1 MTNTKKQGGKTYHRK
16 TIKNSGKKGGKMFQS
31 FKKGMNEFFHGLD
44 DDKQKNLIYNLFL
57 LSMKPMDGQVVASMD
72 FNALNGS
79 AGKIF
84 TTFGIDENIGKVD
97 GKVDGKAGVNKSTT
111 SNDSSLS
118 EKDETTDFFKECSE
132 YQTDKWRHGPTSDKS
147 KKDLEEKRAA
157 MKKKENPVEKQEEEA
172 VEKPDEPKQEE
183 QKAEEPKAEE
193 PKADEPKAEEPK
205 ADVDAD
211 ESKQEEPK

>member
-72 FNALNGS
+72 FNELSGS

-84 TTFGIDENIGKVD
+84 TTFGIDENIGK
-97 GKVDGKAGVNKSTT
+97 AGVNKSAT

-157 MKKKENPVEKQEEEA
+157 MKKKENPVEEA

-183 QKAEEPKAEE
+183 QKADEPKQEE
-193 PKADEPKAEEPK
+193 PKADAEEPK

>member
-72 FNALNGS
+72 FNELSGS

-84 TTFGIDENIGKVD
+84 TTFGIDENIGK
-97 GKVDGKAGVNKSTT
+97 AGVNKSAT

-118 EKDETTDFFKECSE
+118 EKDETADFFKECSE

-157 MKKKENPVEKQEEEA
+157 MKKKETPVEKQEEKQEEKPVEKQEEKPVEEA
-172 VEKPDEPKQEE
+172 AKPDES
-183 QKAEEPKAEE
+183 KAEEPK
-193 PKADEPKAEEPK
+193 
-205 ADVDAD
+205 AD

>member
-72 FNALNGS
+72 FNELSGS

-84 TTFGIDENIGKVD
+84 TTFGIDENIGK
-97 GKVDGKAGVNKSTT
+97 AGVNKSAT

-118 EKDETTDFFKECSE
+118 EKDETVDFFKECSE

-157 MKKKENPVEKQEEEA
+157 MKKKENPVEKQEEKQEEKP
-172 VEKPDEPKQEE
+172 VEKQEEKPVEEAAKPDESKAEEPKQEE
-183 QKAEEPKAEE
+183 PKADEPKQEEPKAEE
-193 PKADEPKAEEPK
+193 PK
-205 ADVDAD
+205 
-211 ESKQEEPK
+211 QEEPK

>member
-72 FNALNGS
+72 FNELSGS

-84 TTFGIDENIGKVD
+84 TTFGIDENIGK
-97 GKVDGKAGVNKSTT
+97 AGVNKSAT

-118 EKDETTDFFKECSE
+118 EKDETVDFFKECSE

-157 MKKKENPVEKQEEEA
+157 MKKKENPVEKQEEKPVEKQEEKPVEKQEEKPVEKQEEKPVEEA
-172 VEKPDEPKQEE
+172 AKPDES
-183 QKAEEPKAEE
+183 
-193 PKADEPKAEEPK
+193 KADESK
-205 ADVDAD
+205 ADEQKTE